1 MVPSLFTPRLELT
14 CITLALVEAVLKGDR
29 AAAER
34 AAGARLPGA
43 WPGKALIERAFT
55 VSLERIRAD
64 PAARLWGDRL
74 MLSLPDPA
82 APDAERRVLG
92 SVIFHGQ
99 PDAEGLVEV
108 GYGVEEGQQGKGYA
122 TEAVGAAVTW
132 ALAQPQV
139 LAVQAT
145 TLPFHIPS
153 IRVLEKIGMHRVG
166 ERDHETLGELIV
178 FEIRPTP
185 AR

>member
-1 MVPSLFTPRLELT
+1 MLPSLFTPRLELT
-14 CITLALVEAVLKGDR
+14 SITLALVEAVLKGDR
-29 AAAER
+29 AEAER

-43 WPGKALIERAFT
+43 WPNKALIERAFT

-74 MLSLPDPA
+74 MLSLVDPA
-82 APDAERRVLG
+82 TPQADRRVVG

-99 PDAEGLVEV
+99 PDDDGLVEV
-108 GYGVEEGQQGKGYA
+108 GYGVEEEQQGKGYA

-132 ALAQPQV
+132 ALAQPRV
-139 LAVQAT
+139 RAVQAT

-153 IRVLEKIGMHRVG
+153 IRVLEKIGMRRVG
-166 ERDHETLGELIV
+166 ERDHETLGELLV
-178 FEIRPTP
+178 FEVRP
-185 AR
+185 